1 MICYALLPGG
11 SNVKKEA
18 TGVYWFAFLRNVEGG
33 IANLSVVAEHQLVC
47 VLIGVLCYCRSQW
60 LRGEVFALNLT
71 DILIFTTGVSTE
83 PPLGFSTLDLRK
95 SKHMH
100 QFTSQC
106 SSFEDFAFNMCFG
119 MFNSAVF
126 DCCMYINMIYHNRFG
141 TKIYITLCH
150 KTLTT

>member
-1 MICYALLPGG
+1 MCTGLLFFGMLKVVLP
-11 SNVKKEA
+11 
-18 TGVYWFAFLRNVEGG
+18 
-33 IANLSVVAEHQLVC
+33 VVAEHKLLC

-106 SSFEDFAFNMCFG
+106 SSFEDQH
-119 MFNSAVF
+119 VF
-126 DCCMYINMIYHNRFG
+126 WHV
-141 TKIYITLCH
+141 
-150 KTLTT
+150 

>member
-60 LRGEVFALNLT
+60 LRGELNLT

-83 PPLGFSTLDLRK
+83 PPLG
-95 SKHMH
+95 H

-119 MFNSAVF
+119 MLNSAGF
-126 DCCMYINMIYHNRFG
+126 DCV
-141 TKIYITLCH
+141 
-150 KTLTT
+150 